1 MNTPEVKTPEVPV
14 FERGLWNHGWFIVL
28 LCLVFGAIDW
38 ELVPLAI
45 FPFVF
50 IFPVML
56 AAWNRGLWFALSCAV
71 LLSLTRVA
79 RDYFL
84 VLQPLTV
91 DEKTAALVRFF
102 VLTLLAV
109 LTTLLARQSRLLRQR
124 VVLLEGILPICAG
137 CKSIRD
143 EQGNWLPLEGYITT
157 HSTAQFSHGLCPG
170 CFKHY
175 YGDQIAGVPGDRT
188 PAK

>member
-1 MNTPEVKTPEVPV
+1 MKTPEIKQPAVTI
-14 FERGLWNHGWFIVL
+14 FERGLWNRSWFIVV
-28 LCLVFGAIDW
+28 LCLAFAAIDW

-56 AAWNRGLWFALSCAV
+56 AAWNRGILFALSCTV
-71 LLSLTRVA
+71 VLSLTRVA
-79 RDYFL
+79 HDYFL
-84 VLQPLTV
+84 DLKPLAI

-143 EQGNWLPLEGYITT
+143 EQGNWLSLEGYITA
-157 HSTAQFSHGLCPG
+157 HSNAQFSHGFCPS
-170 CFKHY
+170 CFKDY
-175 YGDQIAGVPGDRT
+175 YGEHAPK
-188 PAK
+188 PPEAK

>member
-1 MNTPEVKTPEVPV
+1 MPTPKTKPPEGPI
-14 FERGLWNHGWFIVL
+14 FERGLWNHSWFILL
-28 LCLVFGAIDW
+28 LCLVFAAIDW

-56 AAWNRGLWFALSCAV
+56 AAWNRGIWFALSCAV
-71 LLSLTRVA
+71 VLSLTRVA

-84 VLQPLTV
+84 DLQPLTI

-102 VLTLLAV
+102 VLTLLAT
-109 LTTLLARQSRLLRQR
+109 LTTLLARQSRQLRQR

-143 EQGNWLPLEGYITT
+143 EQGKWLSLEGYITT
-157 HSTAQFSHGLCPG
+157 HSTAQFSHGLCPV
-170 CFKHY
+170 CFKNY
-175 YGDQIAGVPGDRT
+175 YGEPAADKAGE
-188 PAK
+188 K